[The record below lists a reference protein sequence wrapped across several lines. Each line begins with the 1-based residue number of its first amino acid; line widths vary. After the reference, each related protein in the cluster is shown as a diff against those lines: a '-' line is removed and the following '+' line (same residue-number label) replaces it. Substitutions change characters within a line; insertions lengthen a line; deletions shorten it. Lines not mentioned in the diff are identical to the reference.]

1 MWVVTD
7 DSSCKCYQKDS
18 KHCRCIFSSYDS
30 INNVLFS
37 LVYFKNTD
45 YNTYT
50 KYVLVDSSYFW

>member
-7 DSSCKCYQKDS
+7 DSSCNAIKKTVQ
-18 KHCRCIFSSYDS
+18 HCRWIFSSYHS

-45 YNTYT
+45 YNTYNIQNMC
-50 KYVLVDSSYFW
+50 